1 MEGRQNRAVNCQL
14 KNSHVLHKDGIDS
27 YLYQLLKQ
35 LAYILKLIIVE
46 DGIHRDID
54 LRTEGMGIVTE
65 TVDVLNCIT
74 DSSTRSKTGGTY
86 IDSIGTV
93 VNSRNAA
100 LEILCRG

>member
-1 MEGRQNRAVNCQL
+1 MHE
-14 KNSHVLHKDGIDS
+14 DGINTN
-27 YLYQLLKQ
+27 LRQFFEQ
-35 LAYILKLIIVE
+35 MTYILKLIIVE

-54 LRTEGMGIVTE
+54 LRTEGMRIVTE